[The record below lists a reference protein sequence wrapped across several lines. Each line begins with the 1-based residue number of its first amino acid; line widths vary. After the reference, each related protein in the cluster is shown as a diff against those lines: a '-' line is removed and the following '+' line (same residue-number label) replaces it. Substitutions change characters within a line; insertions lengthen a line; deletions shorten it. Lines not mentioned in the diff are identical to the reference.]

1 MATKKKIPQK
11 TKNVEI
17 PEKEAVT
24 FQGLFNPPDVKP
36 IPIEEEAPSVPTL
49 VESNEVTTMDKE
61 IAKMQSKM
69 LKLVNDS
76 LDVLDCAINGK
87 TWRDGKKVS
96 RTQLYAASPLVARF
110 APELATLKS
119 GAVHLHLSIPRP
131 TLAQGEGAKPMQ
143 MVEAQAK
150 DIPTK

>member
-11 TKNVEI
+11 NQIGEI
-17 PEKEAVT
+17 PKKEAVT
-24 FQGLFNPPDVKP
+24 FQGLFHSPEVKP
-36 IPIEEEAPSVPTL
+36 IPVEEEAPSVPTL
-49 VESNEVTTMDKE
+49 TESNEQSPMDKE
-61 IAKMQSKM
+61 IAKMQNKM

-87 TWRDGKKVS
+87 AWRDGKKVS

-110 APELATLKS
+110 APELETLKS

-131 TLAQGEGAKPMQ
+131 KQAQGDGAKPMQ
-143 MVEAQAK
+143 VVEAKAK
-150 DIPTK
+150 DIPNK